1 MAKDRGIKMY
11 VANFNAAAV
20 RAAETAP
27 TLHHDEPTGAGCFSL
42 GYVVTY
48 VRQLDDWKGLDE
60 ITIETTPPPVLA
72 SIPGGRGVRLIPQAE
87 HLQH

>member
-1 MAKDRGIKMY
+1 MATDRGIKIYAGEILMQQQ
-11 VANFNAAAV
+11 VL
-20 RAAETAP
+20 AAEAAL

-60 ITIETTPPPVLA
+60 ITIETTSPPVLA
-72 SIPGGRGVRLIPQAE
+72 SIPGGRGVRLEPQA
-87 HLQH
+87 